1 MGLDGAYIQT
11 AGISPSLARSCGFP
25 SPALLLSSPSSPQGC
40 TIAEILPFSL
50 EIGTVGFYSRLST
63 YVSGQKALWQSHKGR
78 SSSHQKT
85 LVIMSQDMAGAT
97 AVHMRDILCL
107 WCCVASSVTGGTQ
120 RHQGGALSIRQ
131 MQGGWYRQRHLDGL

>member
-1 MGLDGAYIQT
+1 MGPTSRQQGSATLWHGHVV
-11 AGISPSLARSCGFP
+11 SHHLLCFW
-25 SPALLLSSPSSPQGC
+25 ALLHLPRDAPLQRSP
-40 TIAEILPFSL
+40 PFSL

-97 AVHMRDILCL
+97 AVHMRGILCL